1 MTITV
6 GGTLVTFND
15 STTQPTAGFTG
26 YRNRCV
32 NGSCV
37 IDQKSQG
44 SATYTLTAAI
54 GSGTGRGIDNWVG
67 WYSSSGSA
75 PVLTMSQQT
84 SSPPTGFTRYFR
96 NTLSTTLSSVSMGV
110 RNRIESLATKDL
122 VSQNVT
128 ISFYARSDN
137 STGASGWTLGLA
149 YPTTADTFAA
159 SNNTISSTSI
169 TLTASWARYTWTVN
183 AGANAANG
191 LEITFNSGTGTATG
205 SFLEITGM
213 QLELGSAA
221 TTFEYRNY
229 ADELLLCARYAPTFR
244 ASTFGTRYFA
254 SGYTKTTT
262 SADVWVPFLTQTRVA
277 VSGYLSSTGSNSA
290 FPVINNGGTLVPS
303 GMSFQSSTLT
313 SAGLSVTSAIT
324 GSVTAA
330 SGCLMY
336 ISNNTNVYLLFTGA
350 EL

>member
-1 MTITV
+1 
-6 GGTLVTFND
+6 
-15 STTQPTAGFTG
+15 
-26 YRNRCV
+26 
-32 NGSCV
+32 
-37 IDQKSQG
+37 
-44 SATYTLTAAI
+44 
-54 GSGTGRGIDNWVG
+54 
-67 WYSSSGSA
+67 
-75 PVLTMSQQT
+75 
-84 SSPPTGFTRYFR
+84 
-96 NTLSTTLSSVSMGV
+96 MGV